1 MYTALFLFI
10 LILVHIQWIYCTQ
23 VGVCFLKLLETA
35 LIVFAIQIYL
45 QYDQFEM
52 PFNSTIL
59 EGFAEKWQLFRN
71 VTSEFRELWE
81 EAL

>member
-71 VTSEFRELWE
+71 VTSEFREL
-81 EAL
+81 